1 MEVSEE
7 NSKEFLVVNLNNI
20 YGYIYLYLFVGQGK
34 GSNGDVVFVVWILFI
49 GDVIYNFVDG
59 LFIGVVFIE
68 NIFLGISVFLVVL
81 CEEFFYELGQSF
93 VLVFFLFLLQLSDFV
108 VYNFFKGEVNRIMWL
123 VKMFFLNC

>member
-20 YGYIYLYLFVGQGK
+20 YGYIYLYLFVGQEK

-93 VLVFFLFLLQLSDFV
+93 VLVYFCYS
-108 VYNFFKGEVNRIMWL
+108 
-123 VKMFFLNC
+123 

>member
-108 VYNFFKGEVNRIMWL
+108 VYNFFKGEVNRIIWL

>member
-93 VLVFFLFLLQLSDFV
+93 VLVFFLFFLQLSDFV

>member
-108 VYNFFKGEVNRIMWL
+108 VYNFFKGEVNKIMWL